1 MREIKNINADWQFSK
16 DKSAWEEISLPHT
29 WNGKDGQDGG
39 NDYYRGRCYYKKHID
54 ATDMQGD
61 KLFVRFYGVNSSCD
75 VFFNNKKIASHD
87 GGYSAFTLS
96 LIHI

>member
-39 NDYYRGRCYYKKHID
+39 ND
-54 ATDMQGD
+54 
-61 KLFVRFYGVNSSCD
+61 
-75 VFFNNKKIASHD
+75 
-87 GGYSAFTLS
+87 
-96 LIHI
+96 